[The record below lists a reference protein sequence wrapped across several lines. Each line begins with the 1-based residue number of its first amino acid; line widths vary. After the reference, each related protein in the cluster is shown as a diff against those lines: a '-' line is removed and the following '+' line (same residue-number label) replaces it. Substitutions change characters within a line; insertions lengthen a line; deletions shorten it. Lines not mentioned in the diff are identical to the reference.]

1 MALKFQVVQTGIA
14 VMTGGAIMLGTL
26 MAWTGE
32 TDLTVMKN
40 AVKTYVNNAET
51 HVSQF
56 ASDYKVTVEN
66 ANAEIG
72 DYQEALAEANANI
85 DKLVTEYSKQKEEL
99 KQAQKDMGNMITM
112 QEAQQ
117 LIERANEEITKANQQ
132 VASAKTEIVSKTS
145 GDLEKL
151 YDETVGDIELNVSKE
166 GEEPKASE
174 IPSDLLPTEQPTEQP
189 QEQPQEQ

>member
-40 AVKTYVNNAET
+40 AVKTYVENAEI

-72 DYQEALAEANANI
+72 DYQKALEQANGNI
-85 DKLVTEYSKQKEEL
+85 DKLVEAYQDQKEEL
-99 KQAQKDMGNMITM
+99 EQAQKDMGNMITM

-117 LIERANEEITKANQQ
+117 LIERANEEITKANTQ
-132 VASAKTEIVSKTS
+132 VADAKTEIVSKTS
-145 GDLEKL
+145 GDLKEL
-151 YDETVGDIELNVSKE
+151 YDGTVGEVKLNVSKE
-166 GEEPKASE
+166 GEEPQASK
-174 IPSDLLPTEQPTEQP
+174 IPSDLLPTEEPTEP
-189 QEQPQEQ
+189 QE

>member
-26 MAWTGE
+26 MAWTG
-32 TDLTVMKN
+32 TSDLTVMKN
-40 AVKTYVNNAET
+40 AVNSYVNNAET

-72 DYQEALAEANANI
+72 EYQEALAEANANI

-112 QEAQQ
+112 KEAQE
-117 LIERANEEITKANQQ
+117 LIDRANQEITKANEE

-145 GDLEKL
+145 GDLKGL
-151 YDETVGDIELNVSKE
+151 YDETVGEVKLNVSKE
-166 GEEPKASE
+166 GEEPKATE
-174 IPSDLLPTEQPTEQP
+174 IPSDLLPQDEPV
-189 QEQPQEQ
+189 QE

>member
-26 MAWTGE
+26 MAWTG
-32 TDLTVMKN
+32 TSDLTAMKK
-40 AVKTYVNNAET
+40 AVNSYVDNAET

-66 ANAEIG
+66 ANAEIE
-72 DYQEALAEANANI
+72 DYQKALDQANANI
-85 DKLVTEYSKQKEEL
+85 TKLVSEYQDQKEEL
-99 KQAQKDMGNMITM
+99 EQAQKDMGNMITM

-117 LIERANEEITKANQQ
+117 LIERANQEITKANEE

-145 GDLEKL
+145 GDLKGL
-151 YDETVGDIELNVSKE
+151 YDETVGEVKLNVSKE
-166 GEEPKASE
+166 GEEPKATE
-174 IPSDLLPTEQPTEQP
+174 IPSDLLPTEEPTEQ
-189 QEQPQEQ
+189 E